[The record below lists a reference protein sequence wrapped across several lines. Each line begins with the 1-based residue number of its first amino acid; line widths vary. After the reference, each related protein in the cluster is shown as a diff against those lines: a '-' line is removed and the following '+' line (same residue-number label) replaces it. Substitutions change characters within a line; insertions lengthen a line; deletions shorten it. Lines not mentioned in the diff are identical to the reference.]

1 MGHKT
6 MGMSD
11 LPTTS
16 VIALVER
23 QKRGEISAVDIT
35 KAYIAQ
41 VEAKE
46 SNVRAFAWFDAAYAL
61 AQAEQLDSY
70 RKRGLPIGPL
80 HGVPVALKDII
91 DTKAIPT
98 ENGTPIDSG
107 RVPNEDATIVS
118 KLRSAGAIIFAK
130 TTTTPLAYLT
140 PCETRNPHNIEH
152 TPGGSSAGSAAA
164 VAAGMVP
171 IAVGT
176 QTGGSVI
183 RPASFCGVHAI
194 KPSFGLISR
203 KGVLMQS
210 PTLDTV
216 GVFATCVEDLGIV
229 VDVLAGYDERDP
241 STHPIPSPDCARLAL
256 QNAPVKPNF
265 AIIVPPG
272 HERASEEMNAAID
285 ELAEFLDSQAVKTEL
300 PWTFEEAIV
309 ARERINLAEMA
320 KCYYRYV
327 DKHKD
332 NLPESVSKAIDK
344 GEQILARDYIS
355 ALDWRELLNTG
366 LERIFERYDALIL
379 PSSPGA
385 APGLE
390 TTGDAIFNGIWTLC
404 GTPAI
409 NLPIFTSETG
419 LPMGIQ
425 LVGARGQDGR
435 LLRTARWLRD
445 ALLNAQ
451 KEEVA

>member
-1 MGHKT
+1 MT
-6 MGMSD
+6 E
-11 LPTTS
+11 LPATS
-16 VIALVER
+16 VISLVER
-23 QKRGEISAVDIT
+23 QKKGELSAVDIT

-46 SNVRAFAWFDAAYAL
+46 ADVKAFAWFDADYAL
-61 AQAEQLDSY
+61 AQADQLDTY
-70 RKRGLPIGPL
+70 RKRGLPLGPL
-80 HGVPVALKDII
+80 HGIPVALKDII
-91 DTKAIPT
+91 DTKSIPT
-98 ENGTPIDSG
+98 ENGTAIDSG
-107 RVPNEDATIVS
+107 RVPTEDAVVVS
-118 KLRSAGAIIFAK
+118 KLRSAGAVIFAK

-140 PCETRNPHNIEH
+140 PTQTRNPHNLEH

-171 IAVGT
+171 LAIGT

-203 KGVLMQS
+203 SGVLMQS

-216 GVFATCVEDLGIV
+216 GVFATCVEDLGLV
-229 VDVLAGYDERDP
+229 VDVLSGYDERD
-241 STHPIPSPDCARLAL
+241 TATRPIPTPGCTQLAR

-265 AIIVPPG
+265 AVVIPPG
-272 HERASEEMNAAID
+272 YERASEEIKLAID
-285 ELAEFLDSQAVKTEL
+285 ELGEFLGGQAVKTDL
-300 PWTFEEAIV
+300 PWTFEEAVV

-320 KCYYRYV
+320 KCYYHYYNN
-327 DKHKD
+327 HEAE
-332 NLPESVSKAIDK
+332 LPDSVREAIEK
-344 GEQILARDYIS
+344 GNQILARDYIS

-366 LERIFERYDALIL
+366 LERIFERYDALLL
-379 PSSPGA
+379 PSAPGA

-409 NLPIFTSETG
+409 NLPTFTSETG

-425 LVGARGQDGR
+425 LIGARGQDGR

-445 ALLNAQ
+445 ALLQAQ
-451 KEEVA
+451 QDEIA